1 MGRYLLIEFED
12 KEPAATLMKQIN
24 KATRNGK
31 SFRVVGYYASPDG
44 PYCQCPVEEWTHER
58 GRPYAPSKFIRKY
71 GWVKCLRCELY
82 RDNPPFL
89 RNLLGVERLINPRTS
104 KVNYKGKRSL
114 MHYFSSISA
123 QSRLA
128 PGTHE

>member
-1 MGRYLLIEFED
+1 MGRYVLIEFDD
-12 KEPAATLMKQIN
+12 KEAAAKLKKQIDS
-24 KATRNGK
+24 ATKNGRP
-31 SFRVVGYYASPDG
+31 FRVVGYFAKPDG
-44 PYCQCPVEEWTHER
+44 PYCTCGKDTEERTK
-58 GRPYAPSKFIRKY
+58 PSSLKRMPKT
-71 GWVKCLRCELY
+71 GWLKCQACGLY
-82 RDNPPFL
+82 SSMVQP